1 MLVYDAGPVPR
12 SPAGEPADHEAIG
25 WVTNVRRSGAAL
37 VVLAV
42 FSLFP
47 AVFAPFVADDYYHA
61 EEALDLRRALTQGW
75 VLPIHLG
82 GAWWSPADLQVEYFR
97 PLVVVSFAIDR
108 LIYGLHAAGYHLTN
122 LALHATATLLVWAI
136 ARRVLG
142 RGFGAW
148 AAAAL
153 FAVHPCHVQAVGWIS
168 GRTDVLASLFYLG
181 ALAIYLESRER
192 PGARVALSLLSV
204 LVFLLALT
212 AKEMAITFP
221 VVVFAHGLLRPEGE
235 PPERRLLVPALAA
248 VAAVL
253 YLAVRVTILGGIHPP
268 PTPFAFHLGDPGL
281 LWHLVTEPL
290 LYLGDFTLFVPT
302 DPVVTV
308 PFWQAHPLLLLLFAA
323 TVALTF
329 ARTLRLA
336 RDRATALWGL
346 GWIGV
351 TLIPVVMLPLGEH
364 FLYLPS
370 VGYCILVGSQLPHAW
385 EAIDARGRRA
395 MAVVGGL
402 VMLVCLGRTISL
414 DVVERS
420 SSRTI
425 DEAAAALDRFPAAK
439 RLLVVDLPTGASLA
453 FGLAVSFA
461 REGRK
466 ADVGILSILPALTGG
481 DTARSVVT
489 PAPPD
494 RLVMSRDD
502 GFLHSYVERALAGP
516 RTSFAKGETFERDGY
531 AVTVLDAPAG
541 HLRSFETRI
550 EDPAHTL
557 VLGESEHGLVPLD
570 LGITQS
576 PPAPRP

>member
-1 MLVYDAGPVPR
+1 VL
-12 SPAGEPADHEAIG
+12 
-25 WVTNVRRSGAAL
+25 RSGAAL
-37 VVLAV
+37 AALAAA
-42 FSLFP
+42 SLLP
-47 AVFAPFVADDYYHA
+47 ALFAPFVADDYYHA

-108 LIYGLHAAGYHLTN
+108 MIYGLHAAGYHLTN

-142 RGFGAW
+142 ANFGAW

-181 ALAIYLESRER
+181 ALALYLESRER
-192 PGARVALSLLSV
+192 PGARMALSLLSV
-204 LVFLLALT
+204 LAFLLALT

-221 VVVFAHGLLRPEGE
+221 LVVFADGLLRRERE
-235 PPERRLLVPALAA
+235 PLGPRLFVPALAT
-248 VAAVL
+248 VAAAG
-253 YLAVRVTILGGIHPP
+253 YLAVRVTVLGGIHPP

-281 LWHLVTEPL
+281 VWHLLTAPL

-323 TVALTF
+323 TVVFTF
-329 ARTLRLA
+329 ARTLRMA
-336 RDRATALWGL
+336 RDRRTALWGL

-351 TLIPVVMLPLGEH
+351 TLIPVAMLPLGEH

-370 VGYCILVGSQLPHAW
+370 VGYCILVGSQLPTTW
-385 EAIDARGRRA
+385 EAIDARGQRA
-395 MAVVGGL
+395 MTVVGGL
-402 VMLVCLGRTISL
+402 VLLVCLARTMFL
-414 DVVERS
+414 GVVERS

-425 DEAAAALDRFPAAK
+425 DEAAAALDRFPEA
-439 RLLVVDLPTGASLA
+439 RLLLVADLPTGASLA
-453 FGLAVSFA
+453 FGLAVRFA
-461 REGRK
+461 RDGRQ
-466 ADVGILSILPALTGG
+466 ADVGMLSILPALTGG

-489 PAPPD
+489 PEPPD
-494 RLVMSRDD
+494 RLVMTRDE

-516 RTSFAKGETFERDGY
+516 RTSFRKGETFERDGY
-531 AVTVLDAPAG
+531 TVTVLDAPEG

-550 EDPAHTL
+550 ADPAHTL
-557 VLGESEHGLVPLD
+557 VLGQSAQGLVPLE
-570 LGITQS
+570 LGITAS
-576 PPAPRP
+576 RP

>member
-1 MLVYDAGPVPR
+1 ML
-12 SPAGEPADHEAIG
+12 
-25 WVTNVRRSGAAL
+25 RSGAAL
-37 VVLAV
+37 AALAAAS
-42 FSLFP
+42 FLP
-47 AVFAPFVADDYYHA
+47 ALLAPFVADDYYHA

-82 GAWWSPADLQVEYFR
+82 GAWWSPTDLQVEYFR

-108 LIYGLHAAGYHLTN
+108 MIYGLHAAGYHLTN

-142 RGFGAW
+142 ANFGAW

-168 GRTDVLASLFYLG
+168 GRTDVLASVFYLG
-181 ALAIYLESRER
+181 ALALYLESRER
-192 PGARVALSLLSV
+192 PGARTALSLLSV
-204 LVFLLALT
+204 LAFLLALT

-221 VVVFAHGLLRPEGE
+221 VVVFAHGLLRPERE
-235 PPERRLLVPALAA
+235 PPGRRLLVPALAT
-248 VAAVL
+248 VAAAG
-253 YLAVRVTILGGIHPP
+253 YLAVRVTVLGGIHPP

-281 LWHLVTEPL
+281 VWHLLTAPL

-323 TVALTF
+323 TVVFTF
-329 ARTLRLA
+329 ARTLRMA
-336 RDRATALWGL
+336 RDRRTALWGL

-351 TLIPVVMLPLGEH
+351 TLIPVAMLPLGEH

-370 VGYCILVGSQLPHAW
+370 VGYCILVGSQMPTTW

-395 MAVVGGL
+395 MTVVGGL
-402 VMLVCLGRTISL
+402 VMLVCLARTMFL
-414 DVVERS
+414 GVVERS

-425 DEAAAALDRFPAAK
+425 DEAAAALDRFPAA
-439 RLLVVDLPTGASLA
+439 RLLLVADLPTGASLA
-453 FGLAVSFA
+453 FGLAVRFA
-461 REGRK
+461 REGRQ
-466 ADVGILSILPALTGG
+466 ADVGMLSILPALTGG

-489 PAPPD
+489 PEPPD
-494 RLVMSRDD
+494 RLVMTRDE

-516 RTSFAKGETFERDGY
+516 RTSFQKGETFERDGY
-531 AVTVLDAPAG
+531 TVTVLDAPEG

-550 EDPAHTL
+550 TDPAHTL
-557 VLGESEHGLVPLD
+557 VLGESAQGLVPLE
-570 LGITQS
+570 LGVT
-576 PPAPRP
+576 ANRP